1 MHNPFKGSRMPE
13 HKQLIELSLAAAS
26 KAIEKEKFEDTTVER
41 ARQKEGMRIKTLGSN
56 LHDSLKDGARGFS
69 DVSHAPEVYKELV
82 EALYGLRTL
91 TGAQTAVIHA
101 ANRIKQMQMFYLNKL
116 GAARHTQDMRRIRK
130 EYFGRAIGVVK
141 QNKKGIT
148 LLHNAGQLLRK
159 LPDFESV
166 PTVIIAGLPNVGK
179 TSLLKAI
186 TGSEPE
192 VAIYPFTTRGL
203 MLGYTELGHKRM
215 QFIDTPGLL
224 DRPLAKRNPIERQA
238 IVALRLLADLIIYVW
253 DPSETAGYTLEQQA
267 SQLQEI
273 RKSFKRPVIEVA
285 NKSDIVGSR
294 PAPEGVLAVSSTEGT
309 GIEQLKVL
317 INGKLKAEPVVKPS

>member
-1 MHNPFKGSRMPE
+1 
-13 HKQLIELSLAAAS
+13 
-26 KAIEKEKFEDTTVER
+26 
-41 ARQKEGMRIKTLGSN
+41 
-56 LHDSLKDGARGFS
+56 
-69 DVSHAPEVYKELV
+69 
-82 EALYGLRTL
+82 
-91 TGAQTAVIHA
+91 
-101 ANRIKQMQMFYLNKL
+101 
-116 GAARHTQDMRRIRK
+116 MRRIRK